1 MVLSLRANRS
11 ADTWPS
17 QPRWPWVEPKQIR
30 RGGLQV
36 RGCGLFSIMNTKE
49 RISEVIENPEQLHE
63 LAATVQ
69 EEGKRLLNTADE
81 FIRRNP
87 YLALGIALAAGCA
100 IAACLRNRD

>member
-1 MVLSLRANRS
+1 
-11 ADTWPS
+11 
-17 QPRWPWVEPKQIR
+17 
-30 RGGLQV
+30 
-36 RGCGLFSIMNTKE
+36 MNTKE

-63 LAATVQ
+63 LAETVQ
-69 EEGKRLLNTADE
+69 EEGRKLLDTADE

>member
-1 MVLSLRANRS
+1 
-11 ADTWPS
+11 
-17 QPRWPWVEPKQIR
+17 
-30 RGGLQV
+30 
-36 RGCGLFSIMNTKE
+36 MNTKE

-63 LAATVQ
+63 LAETVQ
-69 EEGKRLLNTADE
+69 EEGQKLLHTADE

>member
-1 MVLSLRANRS
+1 
-11 ADTWPS
+11 
-17 QPRWPWVEPKQIR
+17 
-30 RGGLQV
+30 
-36 RGCGLFSIMNTKE
+36 MNTKE

-63 LAATVQ
+63 LAETVQ

-100 IAACLRNRD
+100 IAACLRQRD

>member
-1 MVLSLRANRS
+1 
-11 ADTWPS
+11 
-17 QPRWPWVEPKQIR
+17 
-30 RGGLQV
+30 
-36 RGCGLFSIMNTKE
+36 MNTKE

-63 LAATVQ
+63 LAETVQ